1 LLSLKLVAVLSAIS
15 GYVVALRWNY
25 KFAATMMFPR
35 NITEK
40 TDINVSKEPFCSCN
54 RSNPHYIYHRMT
66 TALPHLHPIGV
77 SPEDID
83 FMGHVNNARYLG
95 WVQDAVLAHW
105 NKLAPPEAA
114 AKYLWV
120 ALKHEITYRKPAFLD
135 DEVIASVVLE
145 KVQGARSF
153 YETVIKRG
161 EEVLAE
167 VKSSWCCI
175 DAETLRPARIAAEI
189 QEYFFPK

>member
-1 LLSLKLVAVLSAIS
+1 MATNFCDECIYLIRIHQQWGCNFRAYDYLGSIMTKALS
-15 GYVVALRWNY
+15 
-25 KFAATMMFPR
+25 
-35 NITEK
+35 
-40 TDINVSKEPFCSCN
+40 
-54 RSNPHYIYHRMT
+54 
-66 TALPHLHPIGV
+66 HLHHIGV
-77 SPEDID
+77 LPADID
-83 FMGHVNNARYLG
+83 FMGHVNNARYLN

-135 DEVIASVVLE
+135 DDVIASVVLE

-161 EEVLAE
+161 EDVLAE

-175 DAETLRPARIAAEI
+175 DAETLRPARIAADI
-189 QEYFFPK
+189 QAYFFQKD